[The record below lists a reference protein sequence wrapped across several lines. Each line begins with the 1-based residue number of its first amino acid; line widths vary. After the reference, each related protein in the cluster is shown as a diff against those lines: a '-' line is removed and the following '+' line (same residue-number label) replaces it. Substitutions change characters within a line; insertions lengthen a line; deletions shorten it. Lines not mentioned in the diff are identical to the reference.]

1 MSLDKKIIDK
11 NPNSGRKKLRKP
23 KHIPNMYVCKICD
36 QEFESVTKFIE
47 HSISSHSNNIK
58 SNRNQDEN
66 QDEKQDVKQ
75 EVKQEENQDVKQ
87 EENQDG
93 YQDGYPDGYQDGNH
107 KCRYCEKLFSQAYY
121 LKKHIHRYHEGQ
133 KDYKCEPCDKSFSQ
147 PHGLKG
153 HIQTVHEGHKDHKCE
168 P

>member
-47 HSISSHSNNIK
+47 HSLSSHSNNIK

-66 QDEKQDVKQ
+66 QHENQGEKQDA
-75 EVKQEENQDVKQ
+75 NQDEIED
-87 EENQDG
+87 EEQNVGNQHN
-93 YQDGYPDGYQDGNH
+93 YQDGNH
-107 KCRYCEKLFSQAYY
+107 KCNYCEKLFFQVNY
-121 LKKHIHRYHEGQ
+121 LKKHIIRNHEGH

-147 PHGLKG
+147 PHGL
-153 HIQTVHEGHKDHKCE
+153 
-168 P
+168 